1 LTLYRTRGII
11 EITKEKGTPNGA
23 RENTMTA
30 EEAKKRLGL
39 KENDSIVESGVK
51 SVIKTLELQLKRAQS
66 YERQNLK
73 LDLEACKTLLET
85 IKKEA

>member
-1 LTLYRTRGII
+1 
-11 EITKEKGTPNGA
+11 
-23 RENTMTA
+23 MTA

-39 KENDSIVESGVK
+39 KENDSIIESGIK
-51 SVIKTLELQLKRAQS
+51 SVIKTLELQLKRAQN
-66 YERQNLK
+66 YERQDIE